1 MSNNTDKSVQTGP
14 GGKAK
19 EILRF
24 LWMEYSVLF
33 ALILLIVIASI
44 LNPRF
49 LIPQNLI
56 NILRQ
61 VSVIG
66 IVAMG
71 MTVIII
77 SGGFD
82 LSVGS
87 VLAMAGVIG
96 MSAMNASGSI
106 SVGLIT
112 TIAVTLTTG
121 AIIGLLV
128 TKGRIAPFIATL
140 GMMAVARSLAMFFVG
155 GGNVV
160 GEVEGYTQIS
170 RGELF
175 GFRYPVYVFLAV
187 TILVHLLLTK
197 TRFGRYVYAIGSN
210 EKAALLS
217 AIKVDRVKNL
227 VYMFGGFL
235 VAIASVMES
244 ATLNSISSAN
254 SGNLYE
260 LDAIATCVIGGS
272 VLGGGRGKALGTL
285 LGVLLLGVLNNV
297 LNLMN
302 VSPFLQGFV
311 KGLIVI
317 LAVLVQRRTR
327 LLSS

>member
-1 MSNNTDKSVQTGP
+1 MSTDTPSTESARSRIAQVF
-14 GGKAK
+14 
-19 EILRF
+19 RF
-24 LWMEYSVLF
+24 LWLEYSVLF
-33 ALILLIVIASI
+33 ALILLMIIATI

-49 LIPQNLI
+49 LILQNLI

-87 VLAMAGVIG
+87 VLALAGVAG

-106 SVGLIT
+106 PTGILAT
-112 TIAVTLTTG
+112 FAVALTSG
-121 AIIGLLV
+121 AIIGGLV
-128 TKGRIAPFIATL
+128 TKGKIAPFIATV
-140 GMMAVARSLAMFFVG
+140 GMMAVARSLAMFFVR

-160 GEVEGYTQIS
+160 GQIDGYTMIS

-175 GFRYPVYVFLAV
+175 GLRYPIYTFVIV
-187 TILVHLLLTK
+187 TIIVHVILSK

-217 AIKVDRVKNL
+217 AINVDRIKTG
-227 VYMFGGFL
+227 VYMLGGAL
-235 VAIASVMES
+235 VAAASIMES

-272 VLGGGRGKALGTL
+272 VLGGGRGRAFGTF
-285 LGVLLLGVLNNV
+285 LGVVLLGVLNNL

-317 LAVLVQRRTR
+317 VAVLVQRKRA
-327 LLSS
+327 